1 MYKTPL
7 SMILLKE
14 TLKREDRLLKVV
26 GGVLLKFLLSV
37 IGIIFIGGLPVL
49 LSGIG
54 QRELRLRAYWQ
65 SVKEIIY
72 ALFNAGE
79 LTYIVI
85 GGQKERDLFPYL
97 WEPIIYSLIILF
109 SAFLLASFLS
119 ILLTI
124 FTMLFSQKKRNRI
137 KFILFLFES
146 IPDVL
151 IILLSQLLVLYLYK
165 QTGILFF
172 EIASVAT
179 EKAYLLPI
187 VVLAILPTVQLFR
200 VSILSFE
207 REEGKDYV
215 TLAQSIGLGKL
226 VILTFHILRNAIISV
241 FFQSKKTVWF
251 MLSNLFVLELLFNIA
266 GITRFLKSTLQ
277 PKMFTIAILS
287 IFIPLFVFYTVGEM
301 ILSKKANKGEEI

>member
-1 MYKTPL
+1 M
-7 SMILLKE
+7 
-14 TLKREDRLLKVV
+14 KVIW
-26 GGVLLKFLLSV
+26 GISLKFLLSI

-54 QRELRLRAYWQ
+54 HRELRLTEYWQ
-65 SVKEIIY
+65 SINEIVY
-72 ALFNAGE
+72 ALFHPGA
-79 LTYIVI
+79 LTYII
-85 GGQKERDLFPYL
+85 AGGEKERTLFPYL
-97 WEPIIYSLIILF
+97 WEPITYSLLVLF

-119 ILLTI
+119 ILLAI
-124 FTMLFSQKKRNRI
+124 LTMMFSQRNRNRI
-137 KFILFLFES
+137 KFMFYLFEAM
-146 IPDVL
+146 PDVL
-151 IILLSQLLVLYLYK
+151 VILLSQLLVLFLYK

-172 EIASVAT
+172 EIASIET
-179 EKAYLLPI
+179 ERTYLLPI
-187 VVLAILPTVQLFR
+187 LVLAILPTVQLFR
-200 VSILSFE
+200 ISILSFE
-207 REEGKDYV
+207 SEEGKDYV

-266 GITRFLKSTLQ
+266 GITRFLMSTLQ

-301 ILSKKANKGEEI
+301 VLAKKANKGEEI

>member
-1 MYKTPL
+1 M
-7 SMILLKE
+7 
-14 TLKREDRLLKVV
+14 KVIW
-26 GGVLLKFLLSV
+26 GISLKFLLSI

-54 QRELRLRAYWQ
+54 HRELRLTEYWQ
-65 SVKEIIY
+65 SINEIVY
-72 ALFNAGE
+72 ALFHPGA
-79 LTYIVI
+79 LTYII
-85 GGQKERDLFPYL
+85 AGGEKERTLFPYL
-97 WEPIIYSLIILF
+97 WEPITYSLLVLF

-124 FTMLFSQKKRNRI
+124 LTMMFSQRNRNRI
-137 KFILFLFES
+137 KFMFYLFEAM
-146 IPDVL
+146 PDVL
-151 IILLSQLLVLYLYK
+151 VILLSQLLVLFLYK

-172 EIASVAT
+172 EIASIET
-179 EKAYLLPI
+179 ERTYLLPI
-187 VVLAILPTVQLFR
+187 LVLAILPTVQLFR
-200 VSILSFE
+200 ISILSFE
-207 REEGKDYV
+207 SEEGKDYV

-266 GITRFLKSTLQ
+266 GITRFLMSTLQ

-301 ILSKKANKGEEI
+301 VLAKKANKGEEI

>member
-1 MYKTPL
+1 M
-7 SMILLKE
+7 
-14 TLKREDRLLKVV
+14 KVIW
-26 GGVLLKFLLSV
+26 GILLKFLLSI

-54 QRELRLRAYWQ
+54 HRELRLPEYWQ
-65 SVKEIIY
+65 SINEIVY
-72 ALFNAGE
+72 ALFHTGA
-79 LTYIVI
+79 LTYII
-85 GGQKERDLFPYL
+85 AGAEKERALFPYL
-97 WEPIIYSLIILF
+97 WEPITYSLLVLF

-124 FTMLFSQKKRNRI
+124 LTMMFSQRNRNRI
-137 KFILFLFES
+137 KFIFYLFEAM
-146 IPDVL
+146 PDVL
-151 IILLSQLLVLYLYK
+151 VILLSQLLVLFLYK
-165 QTGILFF
+165 QTGILLF
-172 EIASVAT
+172 EIASIDT
-179 EKAYLLPI
+179 ERTYLLPI
-187 VVLAILPTVQLFR
+187 LVLAILPTAQLFR
-200 VSILSFE
+200 ISILSFE
-207 REEGKDYV
+207 SEEGKDYV

-266 GITRFLKSTLQ
+266 GITRFLMSTLQ

-301 ILSKKANKGEEI
+301 VLAKKANKGEEI

>member
-1 MYKTPL
+1 MYKISR
-7 SMILLKE
+7 SMILLKV
-14 TLKREDRLLKVV
+14 TLKLEDIALKLI
-26 GGVLLKFLLSV
+26 GGVLVKFLLSI

-54 QRELRLRAYWQ
+54 QRELRLQEYWH
-65 SVKEIIY
+65 SIKDIVY
-72 ALFNAGE
+72 ALFHAGD
-79 LTYIVI
+79 LTYVVI

-119 ILLTI
+119 VLLTI
-124 FTMLFSQKKRNRI
+124 FTMLYSQKKRNTI
-137 KFILFLFES
+137 KFILYLFES

-165 QTGILFF
+165 HTGILFF

-187 VVLAILPTVQLFR
+187 LVLAVLPTVQLFR
-200 VSILSFE
+200 ISILSFE

-215 TLAQSIGLGKL
+215 TLARSIGLGKL

-287 IFIPLFVFYTVGEM
+287 IFIPLFCLLYGGRDTA
-301 ILSKKANKGEEI
+301 L

>member
-1 MYKTPL
+1 M
-7 SMILLKE
+7 
-14 TLKREDRLLKVV
+14 KVI
-26 GGVLLKFLLSV
+26 GGILLKFLLSV
-37 IGIIFIGGLPVL
+37 MGIIFIGGFPVL
-49 LSGIG
+49 LSGLG
-54 QRELRLRAYWQ
+54 ERELRVREYWQ
-65 SVKEIIY
+65 SVKEIVY
-72 ALFNAGE
+72 ALFHTGD
-79 LTYIVI
+79 LTYMVI

-97 WEPIIYSLIILF
+97 WEPIIYSLIVLF

-119 ILLTI
+119 ISLTI
-124 FTMLFSQKKRNRI
+124 LTMLFSEKNRNRI
-137 KFILFLFES
+137 KFFFYLFES

-151 IILLSQLLVLYLYK
+151 VILLSQLFILALYK

-179 EKAYLLPI
+179 EKIYLLPI
-187 VVLAILPTVQLFR
+187 LVLAILPTVQLFR

-207 REEGKDYV
+207 SEERKDYV

-226 VILTFHILRNAIISV
+226 PILTFHILRNAIISV

-287 IFIPLFVFYTVGEM
+287 IFIPLFIFYSVGEVV
-301 ILSKKANKGEEI
+301 LSKKANKGEEI

>member
-1 MYKTPL
+1 M
-7 SMILLKE
+7 
-14 TLKREDRLLKVV
+14 KVIW
-26 GGVLLKFLLSV
+26 GISLKFLLSI

-54 QRELRLRAYWQ
+54 HRELRLTEYWQ
-65 SVKEIIY
+65 SINEIVY
-72 ALFNAGE
+72 ALFHPGA
-79 LTYIVI
+79 LTYII
-85 GGQKERDLFPYL
+85 AGGEKERTLFPYL
-97 WEPIIYSLIILF
+97 WEPITYSLLVLF

-124 FTMLFSQKKRNRI
+124 LTMMFSQRNRNRI
-137 KFILFLFES
+137 KFMFYLFEAM
-146 IPDVL
+146 PDVL
-151 IILLSQLLVLYLYK
+151 VILLSQLLVLFLYK

-172 EIASVAT
+172 EIASIET
-179 EKAYLLPI
+179 ERTYLLPI
-187 VVLAILPTVQLFR
+187 LVLAILPTVQLFR
-200 VSILSFE
+200 ISILSFE
-207 REEGKDYV
+207 SEEGKDYV

-241 FFQSKKTVWF
+241 FFQSKKNVWF

-266 GITRFLKSTLQ
+266 GITRFLMSTLQ

-301 ILSKKANKGEEI
+301 VLAKKANKGEEI

>member
-1 MYKTPL
+1 M
-7 SMILLKE
+7 
-14 TLKREDRLLKVV
+14 KVL
-26 GGVLLKFLLSV
+26 GGFILKFLLS
-37 IGIIFIGGLPVL
+37 ITGIIFIGGMPVL

-54 QRELRLRAYWQ
+54 ERELRIREYWQ
-65 SVKEIIY
+65 SIKEIIY
-72 ALFNAGE
+72 ALFHTGD
-79 LTYIVI
+79 LTYKVI

-97 WEPIIYSLIILF
+97 WEPIMYSLIILF
-109 SAFLLASFLS
+109 AAFLLASFLS

-124 FTMLFSQKKRNRI
+124 FTMLFSQKNRNRI
-137 KFILFLFES
+137 KFIFYLIEAM
-146 IPDVL
+146 PDVL
-151 IILLSQLLVLYLYK
+151 VILLSQLFVLYLYK

-172 EIASVAT
+172 EIASIAT

-187 VVLAILPTVQLFR
+187 LVLAALPTVQLFR
-200 VSILSFE
+200 ICILSFE
-207 REEGKDYV
+207 NEERKDYV

-287 IFIPLFVFYTVGEM
+287 IFIPLFVFYSVGEM
-301 ILSKKANKGEEI
+301 VLSRKANKGEEI